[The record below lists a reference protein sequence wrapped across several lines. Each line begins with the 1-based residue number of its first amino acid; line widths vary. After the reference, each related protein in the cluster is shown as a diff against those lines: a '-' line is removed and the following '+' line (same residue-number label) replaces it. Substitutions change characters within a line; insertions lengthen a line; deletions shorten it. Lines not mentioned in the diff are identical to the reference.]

1 MIHLLY
7 ILDKIINEALNE
19 YTIFNMPAKEI
30 NYINSKEE
38 EKIISYMQVE
48 VAKRIPT
55 TLYKKLE
62 IILNTEYIGNYI
74 GTRIYMTVLNYV
86 LEVNTGSEHNNQKK

>member
-1 MIHLLY
+1 
-7 ILDKIINEALNE
+7 
-19 YTIFNMPAKEI
+19 MPAKEI

-38 EKIISYMQVE
+38 EKIINYMQVE

-86 LEVNTGSEHNNQKK
+86 LEVNTGSEQNNQKK

>member
-1 MIHLLY
+1 
-7 ILDKIINEALNE
+7 
-19 YTIFNMPAKEI
+19 MPAKEI

-86 LEVNTGSEHNNQKK
+86 LEVNTGSEQNNQKK